1 MLAAQEYC
9 TEAGYVLTI
18 RGRGRGEHRKL
29 GAQQPLQC
37 GWRR

>member
-1 MLAAQEYC
+1 M
-9 TEAGYVLTI
+9 YVLTI

-29 GAQQPLQC
+29 GAQRPLQC